1 MLREKR
7 PQERR
12 KRSKDTMKK
21 ATNAKTITPEQIK
34 DLKNKFKN
42 LKEHL

>member
-1 MLREKR
+1 
-7 PQERR
+7 
-12 KRSKDTMKK
+12 MKK
-21 ATNAKTITPEQIK
+21 ATNAQTVTPEKIR

>member
-1 MLREKR
+1 ME
-7 PQERR
+7 
-12 KRSKDTMKK
+12 K
-21 ATNAKTITPEQIK
+21 ATNAHTVTPEHIN

>member
-1 MLREKR
+1 
-7 PQERR
+7 
-12 KRSKDTMKK
+12 MKK
-21 ATNAKTITPEQIK
+21 TTNAQTVTPEHIK

>member
-1 MLREKR
+1 
-7 PQERR
+7 
-12 KRSKDTMKK
+12 MKK
-21 ATNAKTITPEQIK
+21 TTNAHIITLEQIK